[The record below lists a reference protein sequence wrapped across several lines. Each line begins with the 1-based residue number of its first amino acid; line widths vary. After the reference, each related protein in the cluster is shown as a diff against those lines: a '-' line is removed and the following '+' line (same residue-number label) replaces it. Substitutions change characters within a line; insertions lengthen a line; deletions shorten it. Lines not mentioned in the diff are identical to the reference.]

1 MRKIF
6 SSQRV
11 ETAEGVANLLR
22 QAGIDVRMSNGRSYQ
37 SRRSGQFSYLDQDNA
52 QSHPTVW
59 VVHADDQPR
68 ARELLRDA
76 RLLDTTRRDL
86 PNVEY
91 TFAEPAGS
99 AQAGRPNWG
108 WRIRLGLLVMIGVIA
123 LFIVLRHR
131 AKPTV
136 PPPAPVQQ
144 AQPLPAAPV
153 PPPSRPETKPAEQE
167 EDPSRVRIEPA
178 R

>member
-6 SSQRV
+6 SSQRI

-22 QAGIDVRMSNGRSYQ
+22 DAGIEIRISNGRSYQ
-37 SRRSGQFSYLDQDNA
+37 SKRGGQFSYLEQSNA
-52 QSHPTVW
+52 QAQPTVW
-59 VVHADDQPR
+59 IVHANDQPR

-91 TFAEPAGS
+91 TFREGENGS
-99 AQAGRPNWG
+99 SSSARSWA
-108 WRIRLGLLVMIGVIA
+108 WRIRLVLLLVIGAVA
-123 LFIVLRHR
+123 MVVVMRHR
-131 AKPTV
+131 SAPTQLA
-136 PPPAPVQQ
+136 PAAQPASQRTPTPDGAPPA
-144 AQPLPAAPV
+144 
-153 PPPSRPETKPAEQE
+153 AEDDQV
-167 EDPSRVRIEPA
+167 RVRIQPT

>member
-6 SSQRV
+6 SSQRI

-22 QAGIDVRMSNGRSYQ
+22 EAGIDVRMSNGRSYE
-37 SRRSGQFSYLDQDNA
+37 SKRTGQFSYLEQGNA
-52 QSHPTVW
+52 QAYPTVW
-59 VVHADDQPR
+59 IVHADDQPR

-91 TFAEPAGS
+91 TFREGENGS
-99 AQAGRPNWG
+99 SSSARSWA
-108 WRIRLGLLVMIGVIA
+108 WRIRLVLLLVIGAVA
-123 LFIVLRHR
+123 MFVVMRHR
-131 AKPTV
+131 SAPDAAPLVQPASQPTA
-136 PPPAPVQQ
+136 PADTQPPA
-144 AQPLPAAPV
+144 
-153 PPPSRPETKPAEQE
+153 AEDE
-167 EDPSRVRIEPA
+167 EMRVRIQPA

>member
-11 ETAEGVANLLR
+11 ETAEGVAKLLR
-22 QAGIDVRMSNGRSYQ
+22 DAGIDVRMSNGRSYQ
-37 SRRSGQFSYLDQDNA
+37 GRRGGQFSYLDQSNS
-52 QSHPTVW
+52 QTHPTVW
-59 VVHADDQPR
+59 VVHANDQPR
-68 ARELLRDA
+68 ARELLREA

-91 TFAEPAGS
+91 TFAEPSAG
-99 AQAGRPNWG
+99 ADTGRPNWA
-108 WRIRLGLLVMIGVIA
+108 WRIRIGLLLVIGAVA

-131 AKPTV
+131 AAPTAA
-136 PPPAPVQQ
+136 PAPAPAQQ
-144 AQPLPAAPV
+144 AQPASARPAAPA
-153 PPPSRPETKPAEQE
+153 PEPEQ
-167 EDPSRVRIEPA
+167 EDPSRVRIQPA